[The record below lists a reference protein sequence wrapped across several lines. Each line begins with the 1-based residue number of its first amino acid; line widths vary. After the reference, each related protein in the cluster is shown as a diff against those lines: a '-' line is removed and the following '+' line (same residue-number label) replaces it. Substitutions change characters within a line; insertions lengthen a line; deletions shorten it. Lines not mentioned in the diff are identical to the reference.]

1 MPEINEKQK
10 ILEEKTDVY
19 NQLNRKFTEMNQA
32 IENKYE
38 KYLTKQFSNRQKI
51 QRMIELIETGQAVNI
66 GQARELINR

>member
-1 MPEINEKQK
+1 
-10 ILEEKTDVY
+10 
-19 NQLNRKFTEMNQA
+19 MNQA